1 MEIVNVFLVVINLI
15 QQALFVFLVQFLFL
29 AVGNVQIIKLVLS
42 VLIHQ
47 KFKKINNL
55 VNVNV
60 LKDIIELQTLLMSLN
75 LNTVKIAT
83 NP

>member
-1 MEIVNVFLVVINLI
+1 MKIVNVFLVVINLI

-83 NP
+83 NR